1 MRVAAV
7 SSISGLLFYAVV
19 LSGGRRETRT
29 DNAQHPRLRR
39 QRSTS
44 QARYLDLHLSRI
56 VGLRS
61 RRSQHLT
68 SVFLRASRTCTPA
81 PRDRSCPLRTSE
93 VKFVSGARW
102 RLIGEEPWL
111 SVERVSSGSLRC
123 GAPIAVS
130 FSRNSPVS
138 SGPQSTRLA
147 RGTERKARAAGVA
160 YPRRCTQRPSTRRA
174 PRTAASARP

>member
-1 MRVAAV
+1 MHVCRLLLSAV
-7 SSISGLLFYAVV
+7 RSISGLLFDAVWN
-19 LSGGRRETRT
+19 GIPTRQAT
-29 DNAQHPRLRR
+29 RR

-44 QARYLDLHLSRI
+44 QTRYLDLHLWRI
-56 VGLRS
+56 VRLRS
-61 RRSQHLT
+61 RRTQHFT

-81 PRDRSCPLRTSE
+81 PRDGSCPLRTKRGE
-93 VKFVSGARW
+93 GCQWGEMEA
-102 RLIGEEPWL
+102 ICEEPWL

-123 GAPIAVS
+123 GAPIALS

-138 SGPQSTRLA
+138 SGPQSTSSA
-147 RGTERKARAAGVA
+147 RGAGWKARAAGVA